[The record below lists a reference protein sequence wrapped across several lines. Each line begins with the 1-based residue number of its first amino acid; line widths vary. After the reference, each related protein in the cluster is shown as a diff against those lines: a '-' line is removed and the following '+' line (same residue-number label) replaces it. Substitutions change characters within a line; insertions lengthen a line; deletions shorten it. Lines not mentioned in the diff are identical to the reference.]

1 MKIYKNQLNYK
12 PTNHIKNLGLISK
25 AILRIANVNRATH
38 SRLDNFHP
46 VLIKMKVRINV
57 RISTHTEKI
66 LSLNNIVQKLI
77 SHQLLNRHVG
87 WRCNGVI
94 IEEIQMI
101 HNILNISDHTTFPI
115 HISYFFFTIAAKVA
129 ATSGREVHAA
139 IIVAQIA
146 HSETQKCWAINTA
159 EFTTKSEAITK
170 THILA
175 SNFAKFKIIHNS
187 RSDHLHFFFLKE
199 DIVKKITKVN
209 RNPIQ
214 YEDIHRFNQNLPSTV
229 SQVTTQS
236 NREIAKRI

>member
-12 PTNHIKNLGLISK
+12 PSNHIKNLGLISN
-25 AILRIANVNRATH
+25 AILRIANVNSANH
-38 SRLDNFHP
+38 SRFDNFHH
-46 VLIKMKVRINV
+46 VLIKMKVRISV

-77 SHQLLNRHVG
+77 SHPLLNKHVG
-87 WRCNGVI
+87 LRFKGVI
-94 IEEIQMI
+94 TEEIQII
-101 HNILNISDHTTFPI
+101 HKILNMSDHTTFPI
-115 HISYFFFTIAAKVA
+115 HISYFFLTIAANVA

-146 HSETQKCWAINTA
+146 HSETQRFWAINTA
-159 EFTTKSEAITK
+159 EFTTKSDAITK
-170 THILA
+170 TQILA

-199 DIVKKITKVN
+199 DIKKKTTNVK

-214 YEDIHRFNQNLPSTV
+214 
-229 SQVTTQS
+229 
-236 NREIAKRI
+236 